1 MRNLLVVLLLVG
13 VVGPLALVQSSGR
26 AEAVVHEI
34 VGAYCSGG
42 GVGVIGT
49 DGDLEPPGLAGGSNA
64 NANNFAK
71 PVIVSGAVDVG
82 TFTTTDKPNLKYP
95 AGVSVFGPLGTPDHP
110 STACKAMQP

>member
-1 MRNLLVVLLLVG
+1 MRNWLVVLLLVG
-13 VVGPLALVQSSGR
+13 VVGPFSFLQSSGR
-26 AEAVVHEI
+26 AEAVIHEI

-42 GVGVIGT
+42 GVGVISA
-49 DGDLEPPGLAGGSNA
+49 DGDLEPPGLIGGSNP

-71 PVIVSGAVDVG
+71 PVIASGAVDVS

>member
-1 MRNLLVVLLLVG
+1 MRNWLVVLLVVG
-13 VVGPLALVQSSGR
+13 VVGALSFLQSSGR
-26 AEAVVHEI
+26 AEALVHEI

-64 NANNFAK
+64 NNFAR
-71 PVIVSGAVDVG
+71 PVIASGAVDVS

-110 STACKAMQP
+110 STACKAMRP